1 MIHEEDF
8 RAVLKE
14 MEKARIKH
22 PIYPT
27 DIVKMTALVAE
38 EAGEAMKE
46 ANNIDE
52 GKGNYEQLK
61 IELYQN
67 IGVSF
72 RQLSQMREK
81 KLECLKNIANL
92 LQKEG

>member
-1 MIHEEDF
+1 MIHHEDLK
-8 RAVLKE
+8 AVQKE
-14 MEKARIKH
+14 MKAARIKH
-22 PIYPT
+22 PTFPT

-67 IGVSF
+67 IGVAF
-72 RQLSQMREK
+72 RQLSQMRGE
-81 KLECLKNIANL
+81 
-92 LQKEG
+92 

>member
-22 PIYPT
+22 PTYPT
-27 DIVKMTALVAE
+27 DIVKMTAKVAE
-38 EAGEAMKE
+38 EAGEALQE

-52 GKGNYEQLK
+52 GKGSYEQLK

-72 RQLSQMREK
+72 RQLSQMR
-81 KLECLKNIANL
+81 
-92 LQKEG
+92 GD